1 MKIKKT
7 YKSILTYK
15 EYIYDVFAIYW
26 DRERTYFLYLDPE
39 DDYALHVYSSE
50 EVKIIDYTIGFNS
63 IFFKGSYGMHGIYH
77 WALIEKKLLDDVI
90 DGDESKKKEFVTI
103 LREENLI

>member
-26 DRERTYFLYLDPE
+26 DREKTYFLYLDPE

-50 EVKIIDYTIGFNS
+50 DVEIIDYNIGFNT
-63 IFFKGSYGMHGIYH
+63 IFFKEGIYH
-77 WALIEKKLLDDVI
+77 WALIERKLLDDVI
-90 DGDESKKKEFVTI
+90 DGNESKKEEFLTI
-103 LREENLI
+103 LQEENLI